1 MNEKYIGLMTQF
13 HTALYWKPGSEGVNC
28 YLCPHYCQLKEGETG
43 LCRTRLNYKNRLVTL
58 AWNNPCAINI
68 DPIEKKPLFHF
79 LPGHRT
85 LSIATN
91 GCNLRC
97 LNCQNHHISQCAPDT
112 NTVKTVTS
120 SDVVDFALRHSL
132 KSISYTYTEPVVYY
146 EYMRDVA
153 EKAADNGLR
162 NVMVSS
168 VYINPKPLKDLL
180 PLIDAINV
188 DLKAFDE
195 DVYQKLSGVSLKSVL
210 KSLEIILKS
219 NTWLEITCLVIP
231 GFSDNP
237 EHIEKMCRW
246 LKSNGFDKTP
256 IHFSKFFPAHELSH
270 LPPTPNRSMLNI
282 TNISDTCGLE
292 YVYIGNL
299 PGNKFENTYCHNCG
313 NMVME
318 RSGNTLLSNSL
329 ISGLCQNCNHY
340 IPVIQ

>member
-1 MNEKYIGLMTQF
+1 MTQF
-13 HTALYWKPGSEGVNC
+13 HTALYWKPGADGVNC
-28 YLCPHYCQLKEGETG
+28 YLCPHHCQLKEGETG

-58 AWNNPCAINI
+58 AWNNPSAINI

-112 NTVKTVTS
+112 NTGKTVPS
-120 SDVVDFALRHSL
+120 SDLVNIALRHSL

-146 EYMRDVA
+146 EYMQDVA
-153 EKAADNGLR
+153 EKAAENGLR

-168 VYINPKPLKDLL
+168 GYINPKPLKNLL
-180 PLIDAINV
+180 PLIDAINI

-210 KSLEIILKS
+210 KSLETILKS
-219 NTWLEITCLVIP
+219 NTWLEITYLVIP
-231 GFSDNP
+231 GFSDNL

-246 LKSNGFDKTP
+246 LNENGFDKTP

-270 LPPTPNRSMLNI
+270 LPPTSNQSMFNILNI
-282 TNISDTCGLE
+282 SSTCGLK
-292 YVYIGNL
+292 YNYIGNL

-318 RSGNTLLSNSL
+318 RSGNTILSNSL
-329 ISGLCQNCNHY
+329 SSGLCQNCNYY
-340 IPVIQ
+340 IPVLQ